1 MKVFGPYKGSKQN
14 GGRPI
19 YVFKR
24 KKKDGTT
31 VTTSSN
37 KARVEYERDTGK
49 TLSRSTDVDHKDN
62 GGRAG
67 KDGRSNLQAMS
78 HSANVAKENKR
89 RAKKTAEPKKAV
101 AKKAPVKKATV
112 KKAVKKK
119 P

>member
-1 MKVFGPYKGSKQN
+1 MKIFGPYKGSKQN

-31 VTTSSN
+31 ETTSSN
-37 KARVEYERDTGK
+37 KARVDYEKAKGK
-49 TLSRSTDVDHKDN
+49 TLPRDTDVDHKDN

-67 KDGRSNLQAMS
+67 RDGIRNLQTMS
-78 HSANVAKENKR
+78 HSKNVGKENKR
-89 RAKKTAEPKKAV
+89 RAKKV
-101 AKKAPVKKATV
+101 AK

-119 P
+119 S

>member
-1 MKVFGPYKGSKQN
+1 MKIFGPYKGSKQN

-37 KARVEYERDTGK
+37 KARVDYENATGK
-49 TLSRSTDVDHKDN
+49 TLPKETEVDHKN
-62 GGRAG
+62 NKGRAG
-67 KDGRSNLQAMS
+67 DDRISNLRTLS
-78 HSANVAKENKR
+78 KSKNVALENKR
-89 RAKKTAEPKKAV
+89 RAKKTA
-101 AKKAPVKKATV
+101 

-119 P
+119 

>member
-1 MKVFGPYKGSKQN
+1 MKIFGPYKGSKQN

-24 KKKDGTT
+24 KKKNGET

-37 KARVEYERDTGK
+37 KARVDYEKTTGK
-49 TLSRSTDVDHKDN
+49 TLPKTTDVDHKDN

-67 KDGRSNLQAMS
+67 RDGHSNLQAMS

-89 RAKKTAEPKKAV
+89 RAKKT
-101 AKKAPVKKATV
+101 PVKKTTA
-112 KKAVKKK
+112 KKTVKKK

>member
-1 MKVFGPYKGSKQN
+1 MKIFGPYKGSKQN

-24 KKKDGTT
+24 KKKDGST

-37 KARVEYERDTGK
+37 KARVDYEKATGK
-49 TLSRSTDVDHKDN
+49 TLPRDSEVDHKN
-62 GGRAG
+62 NKGRDG
-67 KDGRSNLQAMS
+67 DDRIGNLRVLKKKD
-78 HSANVAKENKR
+78 NVALENRR
-89 RAKKTAEPKKAV
+89 RAKKTAPKK
-101 AKKAPVKKATV
+101 KST

>member
-1 MKVFGPYKGSKQN
+1 MANRMKIFGPYKGSKQN

-37 KARVEYERDTGK
+37 KARVDYEKATGK
-49 TLSRSTDVDHKDN
+49 TLSKNTDVDHKDN

-67 KDGRSNLQAMS
+67 RDGKGNLQAMS
-78 HSANVAKENKR
+78 HSKNVAKENKR
-89 RAKKTAEPKKAV
+89 RAGK
-101 AKKAPVKKATV
+101 TV
-112 KKAVKKK
+112 KKAAVKKK
-119 P
+119 

>member
-1 MKVFGPYKGSKQN
+1 MKIFGPYKGSKQN

-37 KARVEYERDTGK
+37 KARVEYEKSTGK
-49 TLSRSTDVDHKDN
+49 KLPRNVDVDHKDN

-67 KDGRSNLQAMS
+67 RDGKGNLQAMS
-78 HSANVAKENKR
+78 HSKNVAKENKR
-89 RAKKTAEPKKAV
+89 RAVKKTA
-101 AKKAPVKKATV
+101 

-119 P
+119 

>member
-1 MKVFGPYKGSKQN
+1 MKIFGPYKGSKQN

-37 KARVEYERDTGK
+37 KARVDYEKTTGK
-49 TLSRSTDVDHKDN
+49 TLPKTTDVDHKDN

-67 KDGRSNLQAMS
+67 RDGHSNLQTMS

-89 RAKKTAEPKKAV
+89 RA
-101 AKKAPVKKATV
+101 VKKAAPKKKTV